1 MAHPILAPSAAYSS
15 NRMAKAA
22 KADCISLA
30 FLLSVLSTAIVVGHA
45 LMLIVLWKDPLKRFR
60 TPATIF
66 VFGMVS
72 ANFLSG
78 AAAGPLI
85 VYQILAGC
93 RSLKNRQY
101 ANSALSNTGSLL
113 LYWSTSV
120 SYLSMLGLSLC
131 QYIGVKIPHKHA
143 VLVTKKTTSISIAI
157 MTIVSLV
164 IPILLPL
171 GASPETVEKLQLHI
185 AFQLIT
191 FCLCAVYVA
200 LGREYLLQVKR
211 ARACAVNMQ
220 GAACIRV
227 RDRNF
232 TRANLTLLACVTV
245 LSIPIMI
252 SWYFA
257 AYGVHSSPSNF
268 SQWTYR
274 TITIA
279 IFLLKIALDPYIYC
293 LRLTIYR
300 RAFKSIFKLN
310 RVRRIGPRECNVLE
324 KTGP

>member
-1 MAHPILAPSAAYSS
+1 MSTAS
-15 NRMAKAA
+15 

-45 LMLIVLWKDPLKRFR
+45 LMLVVLWKDPLKRFR
-60 TPATIF
+60 TPATTF

-78 AAAGPLI
+78 VAAGPLI
-85 VYQILAGC
+85 VFQILAGC
-93 RSLKNRQY
+93 RPMKNRQY
-101 ANSALSNTGSLL
+101 TSSTLSNTGSLL

-143 VLVTKKTTSISIAI
+143 ELVTKKTTSISIAI
-157 MTIVSLV
+157 MTMISLV

-171 GASPETVEKLQLHI
+171 GASPTTVEKLQLHI
-185 AFQLIT
+185 AFQLTT
-191 FCLCAVYVA
+191 FCLCTVYVA
-200 LGREYLLQVKR
+200 LGREYLWQVKR
-211 ARACAVNMQ
+211 ARACAGNVQ

-232 TRANLTLLACVTV
+232 TRANLTLLACVTA

-252 SWYFA
+252 SWHFA
-257 AYGVHSSPSNF
+257 AYGAHSSPSNF

-279 IFLLKIALDPYIYC
+279 IFLLKIALDPCIYC

-300 RAFKSIFKLN
+300 RAFKSIFKL
-310 RVRRIGPRECNVLE
+310 RVRRIGPRQCNVLE
-324 KTGP
+324 KAGPQLF